1 MLKTLI
7 GAQAFARGM
16 DLYFTR
22 CDGMAATMEDFLACF
37 AQASGRDLAL
47 FQRWYAQA
55 GTPVLHVESRHDPE
69 AKTFTLDIS
78 QTTPATPG
86 QPDKLPFVIPI
97 ALGLIAP
104 DGAPVPLAAVAEHG
118 ATAGELASGIFELSG
133 HSRRIVFTEV
143 AQSPVPS
150 LLRGFSAPVRV
161 EANLRD
167 ADLLHLAAHD
177 SDTFNR
183 WQAVQSLAVKLLI
196 RSVEALR
203 AGLPCRDEPAFAAAV
218 GAALAHNRADPALA
232 AQIIAL
238 PSEADLAREI
248 AGDVDTDA
256 IRTAREHLR
265 HRIGL
270 ALQDLLQ
277 DIYRGLADN
286 GPYDN
291 TAASAGRR
299 ALRNGA
305 LHLLA
310 AGDSLAG
317 ESLAQAQFATARN
330 MTDQFAALDILAR
343 AADTLRQPALDA
355 FYAQHAGDAL
365 VIDKWFQVQAM
376 APAPQTLDR
385 VKALTRHDV
394 FSFSNPNRI
403 RALIGS
409 FAHSNQVGFHAADGR
424 GYDFLVEIVLR
435 LDTTNPQMAA
445 RLLGAM
451 RSWRTLE
458 EGRRSKAQAALTRV
472 ASTARLSADVR
483 DIVTRS
489 LV

>member
-1 MLKTLI
+1 
-7 GAQAFARGM
+7 
-16 DLYFTR
+16 
-22 CDGMAATMEDFLACF
+22 MEDFLACF
-37 AQASGRDLAL
+37 AQTSGRDLAQ

-55 GTPVLHVESRHDPE
+55 GTPVLHVESRHDPK
-69 AKTFTLDIS
+69 ANTFTLDLG

-86 QPDKLPFVIPI
+86 QPDKAPFVIPI

-104 DGAPVPLAAVAEHG
+104 DGAPVPLTVETENG
-118 ATAGELASGIFELSG
+118 ATAAELASGIFELSG
-133 HSRRIVFTEV
+133 PSRRIVFTGV
-143 AQSPVPS
+143 AQCPVPS

-167 ADLLHLAAHD
+167 ADLLHLADHD
-177 SDTFNR
+177 SDPFNR
-183 WQAVQSLAVKLLI
+183 WQAVQSLGVKILL

-203 AGLPCRDEPAFAAAV
+203 AGLPCRNEPAFVAAL

-232 AQIIAL
+232 AQIMTL

-248 AGDVDTDA
+248 ASNVDTDA
-256 IRTAREHLR
+256 IRAAREHLR
-265 HRIGL
+265 HQIGL
-270 ALQDLLQ
+270 TLKEPLL
-277 DIYRGLADN
+277 DIYHGLADV
-286 GPYDN
+286 GAYDT

-317 ESLAQAQFATARN
+317 ESLAQLQFANARN

-343 AADTLRQPALDA
+343 AADSLRQPALDA
-355 FYAQHAGDAL
+355 FYAQHASDAL
-365 VIDKWFQVQAM
+365 VVDKWFQVQATTS
-376 APAPQTLDR
+376 APQTLDR
-385 VKALTRHDV
+385 VKALTRHDA

-409 FAHSNQVGFHAADGR
+409 FANANQAGFHCSDGR

-435 LDTTNPQMAA
+435 LDPANPQMAA

-458 EGRRSKAQAALTRV
+458 QGRRTKAQAALTRV
-472 ASTARLSADVR
+472 ASTAQLSADVR

-489 LV
+489 LG